1 MGPNQLTRLTL
12 ASSSALKFNQFSPF
26 LPPQANHTMCSWL
39 LIVFMRRTESMRVMS
54 KALKITDLTFI
65 LV

>member
-1 MGPNQLTRLTL
+1 MGPNQLTRFTL
-12 ASSSALKFNQFSPF
+12 ASSLALKFNQLSPF

-39 LIVFMRRTESMRVMS
+39 LIVFIRRTESMRVLN
-54 KALKITDLTFI
+54 KVLKIADLTVI

>member
-1 MGPNQLTRLTL
+1 MGPNQLTRFTL
-12 ASSSALKFNQFSPF
+12 ASSLALKFNKLSPF
-26 LPPQANHTMCSWL
+26 LPPQASHTMCSWL
-39 LIVFMRRTESMRVMS
+39 LIVFMRLTESMRVMS

>member
-12 ASSSALKFNQFSPF
+12 ASSSALKFNQLSPF

-54 KALKITDLTFI
+54 KALKITDLTFT

>member
-12 ASSSALKFNQFSPF
+12 ASSLALKFNQLYPF
-26 LPPQANHTMCSWL
+26 LPPQANHIMCSWL